1 MSQPSLNSI
10 VQVDSVT
17 GDTTTLASDLNV
29 PVGIALGCIPR
40 PSVLLPYWESA
51 GNSFADAMVSSIQ
64 TILSIVT
71 PSYKAKLT
79 TIVTAQEDAE
89 VSCPAMLLPLQSFV
103 ALETIWAADTIAEVT
118 KCTLTEVSGGQGMFD
133 GVASSDAAYMKAVG
147 TMVDDVLSTNVSAGY
162 GAGFGFSIQC
172 NSSVLFVFGVGFG
185 GGLSVIR

>member
-1 MSQPSLNSI
+1 MNSI

-17 GDTTTLASDLNV
+17 GDITTLASDLNV

-51 GNSFADAMVSSIQ
+51 GNSFAAAMVSSIQ
-64 TILSIVT
+64 TILSIVI

-89 VSCPAMLLPLQSFV
+89 VSCPAMLLPLQRFV

-147 TMVDDVLSTNVSAGY
+147 TMFNVSTNVSAGY

-185 GGLSVIR
+185 GGLSTIR